1 MKFKNK
7 HHKKKMQNQ
16 KLVPSLSH
24 RNAVEPESLGI
35 FRGCDEQCFQRNIVR
50 SFLSKNNSKLIN
62 CPVSYA
68 GDFFP
73 LLNSYS
79 VNPQQFGN
87 PVGFQAIWKGFQGIR
102 PALESTAPFQPAG
115 ICGDHLLDTA
125 WIASPQV
132 KN

>member
-50 SFLSKNNSKLIN
+50 SFFSKNTSKLIN

-68 GDFFP
+68 GDFFHIAP
-73 LLNSYS
+73 VQHCWLNS
-79 VNPQQFGN
+79 
-87 PVGFQAIWKGFQGIR
+87 
-102 PALESTAPFQPAG
+102 LCSTA
-115 ICGDHLLDTA
+115 IR
-125 WIASPQV
+125 
-132 KN
+132 